1 MTEELKPKQERRLP
15 GWLSALLYFGVV
27 ALIAVGILW
36 VYPDDVAEIAVGE
49 TSTTTTSTTAPE
61 EVDVT
66 APQVEGDTVIEEPV
80 AETAEVILPSV
91 VHIQVSG
98 GGVGSGVV
106 YGDGLVMTAAHVVQD
121 SESVG
126 VRFSD
131 GEQVT
136 GEVLGTA
143 GDIDIA
149 VIEVD
154 REGLTPATF
163 ATEKPRVGQTAIA
176 VGSPWGLEATVT
188 AGIVSAVDQTNCS
201 LNTCASMVQTDAAI
215 NPGNSGGPL
224 VDREGRVIGINV
236 SIVTSTRSN
245 AGVGFAVPADIATT
259 YADAIVSGEP
269 IETAFLGVQA
279 DDVETDGTAGAEITT
294 LVEGSAAEES
304 GLEVGDVIIGFDGV
318 PIVAFLDLV
327 AQVRAH
333 QPGETVDILILRD
346 GEEMTITATLGVDTR
361 DVS

>member
-1 MTEELKPKQERRLP
+1 MTEEPKPKRERRLP
-15 GWLSALLYFGVV
+15 GWLAALLYFGVV
-27 ALIAVGILW
+27 ALISVGILW
-36 VYPDDVAEIAVGE
+36 VYPDDVTETAGGE
-49 TSTTTTSTTAPE
+49 TSTTTTSTTEPE

-66 APQVEGDTVIEEPV
+66 APQVDTATIEEPV
-80 AETAEVILPSV
+80 ADAAEVILPSV
-91 VHIQVSG
+91 VHIHVPG

-121 SESVG
+121 SETVG
-126 VRFSD
+126 VRFTD

-136 GEVLGTA
+136 GDVLGTG

-163 ATEKPRVGQTAIA
+163 ATEKSRVGQMAIA

-201 LNTCASMVQTDAAI
+201 FNTCASMVQTDAAI

-245 AGVGFAVPADIATT
+245 AGVGFAVPSNIATT

-279 DDVETDGTAGAEITT
+279 DDVESDGTAGAEITT
-294 LVEGSAAEES
+294 IVEGSAAEES
-304 GLEVGDVIIGFDGV
+304 GIEVGDVIIGFDGV
-318 PIVAFLDLV
+318 PIVDFLDLV